1 MDTELRAMVVSEG
14 AALTQSLIVAVS
26 RRFAVRVLG
35 PVADEVQ
42 AIEALRAS
50 PIELVVV
57 ELTRS
62 DDRARDIISAIVDG
76 SSIPVLAV
84 AADLSVRDPAR
95 ALAAGA
101 IGVIRGTGGSPRELA
116 SSLRRAAAGS
126 LVLPDADL
134 PKVFERVPVRSGI
147 GGSGHGLTPREVQ
160 VLGAMADGASCEDVA
175 GALGISPL
183 TVRSHVKNV
192 MSKLGVHSTVEAV
205 TFALRTGLTGDRR
218 SA

>member
-1 MDTELRAMVVSEG
+1 METELRAVVVSEG
-14 AALTQSLIVAVS
+14 VALTQSLIVALS

-42 AIEALRAS
+42 AIEALATS
-50 PIELVVV
+50 PVELVVV
-57 ELTRS
+57 ELARS
-62 DDRARDIISAIVDG
+62 DDRAGDIISAIVDG
-76 SSIPVLAV
+76 SSTPVLAV
-84 AADLSVRDPAR
+84 ASDHNVKDPAR

-101 IGVIRGTGGSPRELA
+101 VGVIRGTSGSPRELA
-116 SSLRRAAAGS
+116 SSLRRAAAGA

-134 PKVFERVPVRSGI
+134 PKVFERTPDRI
-147 GGSGHGLTPREVQ
+147 GVGGPGHGLTPREVQ
-160 VLGAMADGASCEDVA
+160 VLREMASGTSCDDVA
-175 GALGISPL
+175 VALGISPT

-205 TFALRTGLTGDRR
+205 TYALRTGLTQDRR